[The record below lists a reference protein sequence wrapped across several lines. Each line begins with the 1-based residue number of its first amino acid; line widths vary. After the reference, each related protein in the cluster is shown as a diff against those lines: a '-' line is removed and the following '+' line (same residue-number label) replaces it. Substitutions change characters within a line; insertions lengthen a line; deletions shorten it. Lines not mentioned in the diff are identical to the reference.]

1 MYGIYTKI
9 SGRDVFK
16 FSKYLVMVILME
28 NLIEE
33 LINLRRELH
42 KFPEPGFKEYKTS
55 KFISNYLKNL
65 NLTVFEN
72 IEGTGVIAFLK
83 GHVGKKSTATRSEM
97 DGLNVIEKTN
107 VPFSSENKGY
117 MHACGHDGHMAA
129 QLFLAKKLSFNNNLK
144 NNTVFIFQPAEEG
157 PGGAKPV
164 VENGILSNFNISSVL
179 SMHIFPELDE
189 GIVGCCRGPITAS
202 NAEVDLKITGKS
214 SHGAM
219 PHKGIDSIVAASSF
233 ILSVQSIVSRRIEP
247 GDGAVVTFG
256 KIKGGEVRNIIAGE
270 TMLEGTIRTFE
281 ENNYNLIKDSLFKA
295 TRGIEEAYGV
305 KSDIEI
311 RDMYPSV
318 LNDENLFIK
327 LKEAV
332 EPGKL
337 AIIKPLMIAEDFSY
351 YKRIAPTLMFMFGSR
366 NKEKGYVYPL
376 HNSKFNFDEKILLNA
391 VNIFERMIYKLDEN

>member
-1 MYGIYTKI
+1 
-9 SGRDVFK
+9 
-16 FSKYLVMVILME
+16 MVILME
-28 NLIEE
+28 YLIEE

-72 IEGTGVIAFLK
+72 IEGTGVIALLK
-83 GHVGKKSTATRSEM
+83 GHDGIKSTAIRSDM
-97 DGLNVIEKTN
+97 DGLNVTEKTK
-107 VPFSSENKGY
+107 VPFPSENKGY

-129 QLFLAKKLSFNNNLK
+129 LLFLAKKLSLNNELK
-144 NNTVFIFQPAEEG
+144 NNVVFIFQPAEEG

-164 VENGILSNFNISSVL
+164 VENGILSSFNISSIL

-189 GIVGCCRGPITAS
+189 GVVGCCSGPITAS
-202 NAEVDLKITGKS
+202 NAEVDLKIIGKS

-256 KIKGGEVRNIIAGE
+256 KIKGGEARNIIAGDVI
-270 TMLEGTIRTFE
+270 LEGTIRAFE
-281 ENNYNLIKDSLFKA
+281 EDNYNLIKDSLFNA
-295 TRGIEEAYGV
+295 ARGIKETYGV
-305 KSDIEI
+305 KADIEI

-318 LNDENLFIK
+318 YNDEHLFIK

-332 EPGKL
+332 GPDKL

-351 YKRIAPTLMFMFGSR
+351 YKKIAPTLMFMLGSR
-366 NKEKGYVYPL
+366 NQEKGYVYPL
-376 HNSKFNFDEKILLNA
+376 HNSRFNFDEKILLNA
-391 VNIFERMIYKLDEN
+391 VNIFEKMIYKLDDN